1 MVNETITMCHLDNN
15 RCALMTN
22 TRARTQ
28 QHRSVFESPA
38 TTALKCAAPS
48 VRVRSRS
55 SAVSAANCIGF
66 LPRRTNRE
74 CISALSLKLKQK
86 YEIHLL

>member
-48 VRVRSRS
+48 VRSRS

-74 CISALSLKLKQK
+74 CISAFSLKLKQK
-86 YEIHLL
+86 FEIDHL